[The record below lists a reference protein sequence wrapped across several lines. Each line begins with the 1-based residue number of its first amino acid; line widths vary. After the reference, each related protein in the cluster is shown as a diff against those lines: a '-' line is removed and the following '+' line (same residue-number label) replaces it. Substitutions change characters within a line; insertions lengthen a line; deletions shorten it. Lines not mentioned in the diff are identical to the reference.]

1 MRRAVAALAVVAV
14 VGIAAWALVDTGVIG
29 GSSPVP
35 VALFGDS
42 LAAQAAPYLTFVLGL
57 NGDATVDAHTLGGT
71 AVCDWLPAMQQVASS
86 EHPAAVVLEFSGN
99 ALTPCMHGYTPYT
112 ASYWAKYASD
122 MSRAVALFSDTAR
135 VYIVGYPITATQA
148 LVGPTTWDE
157 LNQIYAALAAHQ
169 AGDVTFVD
177 AGTAVEGPRGTYTA
191 TLPCLAHEPCTG
203 PVVGGVRTNVVRAP
217 DGAHFCP
224 TSSGSANDQVG
235 RCDTYSSGAFRY
247 ASAIAAPIRA
257 DFDLH

>member
-1 MRRAVAALAVVAV
+1 VRRGVAALAVAATA
-14 VGIAAWALVDTGVIG
+14 GIGAWALVDTGVIG
-29 GSSPVP
+29 GASPVP
-35 VALFGDS
+35 VVLFGDS
-42 LAAQAAPYLTFVLGL
+42 LAAQAAPYLTFILGL
-57 NGDATVDAHTLGGT
+57 NGDATVEAHTLGGT
-71 AVCDWLPAMQQVASS
+71 AVCDWLPTMRQVASS

-99 ALTPCMHGYTPYT
+99 ALTACMHGYTPYT

-122 MSRAVALFSDTAR
+122 MSRAMALFSGAAR
-135 VYIVGYPITATQA
+135 VYIVGYPISAAQA
-148 LVGPTTWDE
+148 LAGPPTWDR

-169 AGDVTFVD
+169 AGHVTFVD
-177 AGTAVEGPRGTYTA
+177 AGTAVEGPRGTYTG

-203 PVVGGVRTNVVRAP
+203 PVVGGVPTNVVRAP

-224 TSSGSANDQVG
+224 TSTGNANGQVG

-257 DFDLH
+257 DFDLR